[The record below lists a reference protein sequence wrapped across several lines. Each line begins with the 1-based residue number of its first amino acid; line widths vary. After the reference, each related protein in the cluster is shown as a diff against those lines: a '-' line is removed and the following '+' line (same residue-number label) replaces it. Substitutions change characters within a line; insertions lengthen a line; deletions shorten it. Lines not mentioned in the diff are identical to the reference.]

1 MDVNDYAFGLNERGV
16 WTSIASRL
24 APTGFF
30 GGHDMVFT
38 TDDLDAHQVGYQSA
52 SFWFLICPVG
62 RPSAGSA
69 QWAPRPGC
77 RGSRPRPWMADG
89 GGPTEQDRSEAPYV
103 RGESVW
109 LLCAFQS
116 HPP

>member
-1 MDVNDYAFGLNERGV
+1 MAFGY
-16 WTSIASRL
+16 TA
-24 APTGFF
+24 A
-30 GGHDMVFT
+30 
-38 TDDLDAHQVGYQSA
+38 DLEGHQVGYQAA
-52 SFWFLICPVG
+52 SLWLLILILICPVG

-69 QWAPRPGC
+69 QWAPRQGC

-89 GGPTEQDRSEAPYV
+89 GGPTEQDRSEGMASLGEPPYV

-116 HPP
+116 SPP